1 MRLSAYPFVALR
13 DQLCWSR
20 GAVVFVMKQ
29 DQGGCD
35 DGTQAPGT
43 AAVMT
48 QGLVGRLDQ
57 RAGAAQGA
65 VDRVVGPLV
74 DGEIPALGFLERDGD
89 RLGLSFVAQIL
100 WGSNI

>member
-1 MRLSAYPFVALR
+1 
-13 DQLCWSR
+13 
-20 GAVVFVMKQ
+20 MKQ

-43 AAVMT
+43 AAVMA
-48 QGLVGRLDQ
+48 QGRVGRLDQ
-57 RAGAAQGA
+57 RVSAFAEAAQGA

-89 RLGLSFVAQIL
+89 RLGLSFVAQIRPGEGAVADPVGDPMGVARAG
-100 WGSNI
+100 WP